1 MAPGKLYDSS
11 RKTRNPTGKEAP
23 TVNRLFLRMAA
34 ALAFLCLLL
43 TGCKSIAF
51 PQASEKPQDTTAA
64 TPSAPPAE
72 PSLQILRQAMAGTT
86 ELFAVAYLGQIDN
99 PTDISAYIREN
110 NPQLLQNYPF
120 IGQIPRERILGTTGE
135 IYCIIPR
142 EKNAAVSV
150 SQMVWN
156 ANGDFVPGGN
166 LYRAESGSPFIL
178 LCNSSSYGLDTQI
191 TITTPKQD
199 TVNWCPGIDD
209 SFTVSLPWDPETGE
223 LAWDISLYEA
233 GPRDIYHKWYQE
245 GWTLPYEE
253 TLEGTQWVSTGTG
266 PDGREAQITLVLN
279 RDGTATVSWQYT
291 GGATQEYFSGTW
303 GAWLEHRAFLQ
314 LDLQRTGGVLNSG
327 AASLSDS
334 FAVLLS
340 PEGDKLLLGFSY
352 HGSGLPLD
360 PVEKDVLAIFEAFG
374 R

>member
-1 MAPGKLYDSS
+1 M
-11 RKTRNPTGKEAP
+11 
-23 TVNRLFLRMAA
+23 NRIFPKMAA
-34 ALAFLCLLL
+34 LVLLCLLL
-43 TGCKSIAF
+43 TGCKSIDF
-51 PQASEKPQDTTAA
+51 PPASAKPQNTTAT

-72 PSLQILRQAMAGTT
+72 PSLQILRQAMAGTP
-86 ELFAVAYLGQIDN
+86 ELFAVAYLGQVDE
-99 PTDISAYIREN
+99 PTDISAYILEN

-120 IGQIPRERILGTTGE
+120 IGQIPQDRILGTIGE
-135 IYCIIPR
+135 VYCIIPR
-142 EKNAAVSV
+142 DKDAAVLV

-156 ANGDFVPGGN
+156 ANNDFVTGSI

-191 TITTPKQD
+191 TVATPKGD
-199 TVNWCPGIDD
+199 TANWFPGIDD
-209 SFTVSLPWDPETGE
+209 SFTVSLPWDPEEGE

-233 GPRDIYHKWYQE
+233 GPRDIYHQWYQE

-266 PDGREAQITLVLN
+266 PDGREARITLVLN
-279 RDGTATVSWQYT
+279 RNGTATLSWQYT
-291 GGATQEYFSGTW
+291 GSATQEYFSGTW
-303 GAWLEHRAFLQ
+303 SAWLEHRAFLQ
-314 LDLQRTGGVLNSG
+314 LTLQRTGGVLHNG

-340 PEGDKLLLGFSY
+340 PQGDKLLLGFSY
-352 HGSGLPLD
+352 YGSGLPLD